1 MSQKRLAV
9 IGATGSIGRAALD
22 VCRRFPEEFDVRA
35 LAVRSNIEE
44 LKKLVDEFKP
54 RYVVIYDDVAASN
67 FDLHDESVKVL
78 VGHEGLMQ
86 LIDEG
91 MDHIVFASSGTEAI
105 AALSASLDRK
115 IEVSLAN
122 KESLIVGGPWIMEKA
137 SLADPLRPIDSEHN
151 AVWQCLLGED
161 LNEIEEIILTAS
173 GGPFLYSSYEE
184 MKLATPSRALKHPTW
199 SMGSKITVDSATL
212 LNKGFEVIEAS
223 YLFAL
228 PIEKINAVV
237 QPDSLAHGCVRFS
250 DGSVKMFLSEPDM
263 RIPISFA
270 LSYPKRLKIGD
281 LFHRLAI
288 TEKWKLDFLRLD
300 ENKFPCYSL
309 ARRALQMG
317 NAYPP
322 IIVGADEVAVEAFV
336 KGKISIVDIFPLLEK
351 VLLSYNGPSNLN
363 GLEEAISLVEF
374 GRRIAREL
382 CCLFS
387 ERR

>member
-1 MSQKRLAV
+1 MSPKRLAV

-54 RYVVIYDDVAASN
+54 KYVVIYDDVAASK
-67 FDLHDESVKVL
+67 FALHDESVKVL

-173 GGPFLYSSYEE
+173 GGPFLHSSYEE

-270 LSYPKRLKIGD
+270 LSYPKRLKIGH

-288 TEKWKLDFLRLD
+288 TEKWTLDFLRLD

-336 KGKISIVDIFPLLEK
+336 EGKISIVDIFPLLEK

-382 CCLFS
+382 CRLFS

>member
-9 IGATGSIGRAALD
+9 IGATGSIGRATLD

-54 RYVVIYDDVAASN
+54 KYVVIYDDVAASK
-67 FDLHDESVKVL
+67 FALHDESVKVL

-105 AALSASLDRK
+105 AALSTSLDRK

-173 GGPFLYSSYEE
+173 GGPFLHSSYEE
-184 MKLATPSRALKHPTW
+184 MKLATPSSALKHPTW

-270 LSYPKRLKIGD
+270 LSYPKRLKIGH

-288 TEKWKLDFLRLD
+288 TEKWTLDFLRLD

-336 KGKISIVDIFPLLEK
+336 EGKISIVDIFPLLEK

-382 CCLFS
+382 CRLFS

>member
-9 IGATGSIGRAALD
+9 IGATGSIGRATLD

-54 RYVVIYDDVAASN
+54 KYVVIYDDVAASK
-67 FDLHDESVKVL
+67 FALHDESVKVL

-173 GGPFLYSSYEE
+173 GGPFLHSSYEE

-270 LSYPKRLKIGD
+270 LSYPKRLKIGH

-288 TEKWKLDFLRLD
+288 TEKWTLDFLRLD

-336 KGKISIVDIFPLLEK
+336 EGKISIVDIFPLLEK

-382 CCLFS
+382 CRLFS

>member
-35 LAVRSNIEE
+35 LAVKSNIEE

-54 RYVVIYDDVAASN
+54 KYVVIYDDVAASK
-67 FDLHDESVKVL
+67 FALHDESVKVL

-173 GGPFLYSSYEE
+173 GGPFLRSSYEE

-270 LSYPKRLKIGD
+270 LSYPKRLKIGH
-281 LFHRLAI
+281 LFHKLAI

-351 VLLSYNGPSNLN
+351 VLLSYNGPLNLN

-374 GRRIAREL
+374 GRRIAKEL
-382 CCLFS
+382 CRLFS

>member
-54 RYVVIYDDVAASN
+54 KYVVIYDDVAASN
-67 FDLHDESVKVL
+67 FALYDESVKVL

-173 GGPFLYSSYEE
+173 GGPFLHSSYEE

-270 LSYPKRLKIGD
+270 LSYPKRLKIGH

-288 TEKWKLDFLRLD
+288 TEKWTLDFLRLD

-336 KGKISIVDIFPLLEK
+336 EGKISIVDIFPLLEK

-382 CCLFS
+382 CRLFS

>member
-1 MSQKRLAV
+1 MSPKRLAV

-54 RYVVIYDDVAASN
+54 RYVVVYDDVAASN
-67 FDLHDESVKVL
+67 FALHDESVKVL

-151 AVWQCLLGED
+151 ALWQCLLGED
-161 LNEIEEIILTAS
+161 LNEIEEVILTAS
-173 GGPFLYSSYEE
+173 GGPFLHSSYEE

-270 LSYPKRLKIGD
+270 LSYPKRLKIGH

-309 ARRALQMG
+309 ARRALQKG

-351 VLLSYNGPSNLN
+351 VLLSYNGPLNLN

-374 GRRIAREL
+374 GRRIAKEL
-382 CCLFS
+382 CRLFS

>member
-9 IGATGSIGRAALD
+9 IGATGSIGRATLD

-54 RYVVIYDDVAASN
+54 KYVVIYDDVAASN
-67 FDLHDESVKVL
+67 FALYDESVKVL

-122 KESLIVGGPWIMEKA
+122 KESLIVAGPWIMEKA

-173 GGPFLYSSYEE
+173 GGPFLHSSYEE

-212 LNKGFEVIEAS
+212 LNKGFEVMEAS

-270 LSYPKRLKIGD
+270 LSYPKRLKIGH

-351 VLLSYNGPSNLN
+351 ALLSYNGPSNLN

-382 CCLFS
+382 CRLFS

>member
-9 IGATGSIGRAALD
+9 IGATGSIGRATLD

-54 RYVVIYDDVAASN
+54 RCVAIYDDVAASN
-67 FDLHDESVKVL
+67 FTAHDESVKVL

-91 MDHIVFASSGTEAI
+91 LDHIVFASSGTEAI
-105 AALSASLDRK
+105 AALSTSLDRK

-173 GGPFLYSSYEE
+173 GGPFLHSSYEE
-184 MKLATPSRALKHPTW
+184 MKLATPSSALKHPTW

-270 LSYPKRLKIGD
+270 LSYPKRLKIGN

-336 KGKISIVDIFPLLEK
+336 KGKISLVDIFPLLEK

-382 CCLFS
+382 CRLFS

>member
-54 RYVVIYDDVAASN
+54 KYVVIYDDVAASK
-67 FDLHDESVKVL
+67 FALHDESVKVL

-173 GGPFLYSSYEE
+173 GGPFLHSSYEE

-270 LSYPKRLKIGD
+270 LSYPKRLKIGH
-281 LFHRLAI
+281 LFHKLAI

-351 VLLSYNGPSNLN
+351 VLLSYNGPLNLN

-374 GRRIAREL
+374 GRRIAKEL
-382 CCLFS
+382 CRLFS

>member
-1 MSQKRLAV
+1 
-9 IGATGSIGRAALD
+9 
-22 VCRRFPEEFDVRA
+22 
-35 LAVRSNIEE
+35 
-44 LKKLVDEFKP
+44 
-54 RYVVIYDDVAASN
+54 
-67 FDLHDESVKVL
+67 
-78 VGHEGLMQ
+78 MQ

-173 GGPFLYSSYEE
+173 GGPFLHSSYEE

-270 LSYPKRLKIGD
+270 LSYPKRLKIGH

-288 TEKWKLDFLRLD
+288 TEKWTLDFYDWMKINFHVTPWQGGHCRWG
-300 ENKFPCYSL
+300 
-309 ARRALQMG
+309 M
-317 NAYPP
+317 P
-322 IIVGADEVAVEAFV
+322 IR
-336 KGKISIVDIFPLLEK
+336 P
-351 VLLSYNGPSNLN
+351 
-363 GLEEAISLVEF
+363 
-374 GRRIAREL
+374 
-382 CCLFS
+382 
-387 ERR
+387 

>member
-9 IGATGSIGRAALD
+9 IGATGSIGRATLD

-54 RYVVIYDDVAASN
+54 KYVVIYDDVAASN
-67 FDLHDESVKVL
+67 FALHDESVKVL

-105 AALSASLDRK
+105 AALSTSLDRK

-122 KESLIVGGPWIMEKA
+122 KESLIVAGPWIMEKA

-151 AVWQCLLGED
+151 AIWQCLLGED

-173 GGPFLYSSYEE
+173 GGPFLHSSYEE

-270 LSYPKRLKIGD
+270 LSYPKRLKIGH

-374 GRRIAREL
+374 GRRIAKEL
-382 CCLFS
+382 CRFFS

>member
-1 MSQKRLAV
+1 MSHKRLAV

-54 RYVVIYDDVAASN
+54 IYVVIYDDVAASN
-67 FDLHDESVKVL
+67 FALYDESVKVL

-86 LIDEG
+86 LIDEE

-173 GGPFLYSSYEE
+173 GGPFLHSSYEE

-223 YLFAL
+223 YLFAM

-270 LSYPKRLKIGD
+270 LSYPKRLKIGH
-281 LFHRLAI
+281 LFHKLAI

-382 CCLFS
+382 CRLFS

>member
-22 VCRRFPEEFDVRA
+22 VCRRFPEQFDVRA

-54 RYVVIYDDVAASN
+54 KYVVIYDDVAASK
-67 FDLHDESVKVL
+67 FALHDESVKVL

-86 LIDEG
+86 LID
-91 MDHIVFASSGTEAI
+91 DVFASSGTEAI
-105 AALSASLDRK
+105 AALSTSLDRK

-173 GGPFLYSSYEE
+173 GGPFLHSSYEE

-270 LSYPKRLKIGD
+270 LSYPKRLKIGH

-288 TEKWKLDFLRLD
+288 TEKWTLDFLRLD

-336 KGKISIVDIFPLLEK
+336 EGKISIVDIFPLLEK

-382 CCLFS
+382 CRLFS

>member
-9 IGATGSIGRAALD
+9 IGATGSIGRATLD

-54 RYVVIYDDVAASN
+54 KYVVIYDDVAASN
-67 FDLHDESVKVL
+67 FALYDESVKVL

-122 KESLIVGGPWIMEKA
+122 KESLIVAGPWIMEKA

-173 GGPFLYSSYEE
+173 GGPFLHSSYEE

-270 LSYPKRLKIGD
+270 LSYPKRLKIGH

-374 GRRIAREL
+374 GRRIAKEL
-382 CCLFS
+382 CRFFS

>member
-9 IGATGSIGRAALD
+9 IGATGSIGRATLD

-54 RYVVIYDDVAASN
+54 KYVVIYDDVAASN
-67 FDLHDESVKVL
+67 FALYDESVKVL

-173 GGPFLYSSYEE
+173 GGPFLHSSYEE

-270 LSYPKRLKIGD
+270 LSYPKRLKIGH

-336 KGKISIVDIFPLLEK
+336 KGKISIVDIFPLLER

-374 GRRIAREL
+374 GRRIAKEL
-382 CCLFS
+382 CRLFS

>member
-1 MSQKRLAV
+1 
-9 IGATGSIGRAALD
+9 
-22 VCRRFPEEFDVRA
+22 
-35 LAVRSNIEE
+35 
-44 LKKLVDEFKP
+44 
-54 RYVVIYDDVAASN
+54 
-67 FDLHDESVKVL
+67 
-78 VGHEGLMQ
+78 
-86 LIDEG
+86 
-91 MDHIVFASSGTEAI
+91 
-105 AALSASLDRK
+105 
-115 IEVSLAN
+115 
-122 KESLIVGGPWIMEKA
+122 
-137 SLADPLRPIDSEHN
+137 
-151 AVWQCLLGED
+151 
-161 LNEIEEIILTAS
+161 
-173 GGPFLYSSYEE
+173 GGPFLHSSYEE

-270 LSYPKRLKIGD
+270 LSYPKRLKIGH

-382 CCLFS
+382 CRLFS

>member
-67 FDLHDESVKVL
+67 FAAHDESVKVL

-151 AVWQCLLGED
+151 ALWQCLLGED
-161 LNEIEEIILTAS
+161 LNEIEEVILTAS
-173 GGPFLYSSYEE
+173 GGPFLHSSYEE
-184 MKLATPSRALKHPTW
+184 MKQATPSRALKHPTW

-270 LSYPKRLKIGD
+270 LSYPKRLKIGH

-288 TEKWKLDFLRLD
+288 TEKWTLDFLRLD

-336 KGKISIVDIFPLLEK
+336 EGKISIVDIFPLLEK

-382 CCLFS
+382 CRLFS

>member
-54 RYVVIYDDVAASN
+54 KYVVIYDDVAASK
-67 FDLHDESVKVL
+67 FALHDESVKVL

-173 GGPFLYSSYEE
+173 GGPFLHSSYEE

-270 LSYPKRLKIGD
+270 LSYPKRLKIGH

-374 GRRIAREL
+374 GRRIAKEL
-382 CCLFS
+382 CRLFS

>member
-54 RYVVIYDDVAASN
+54 KYVVIYDDVAASK
-67 FDLHDESVKVL
+67 FALHDESVKVL

-173 GGPFLYSSYEE
+173 GGPFLHSSYEE

-270 LSYPKRLKIGD
+270 LSYPKRLKIGH

-336 KGKISIVDIFPLLEK
+336 EGKISIVDIFPLLEK

-382 CCLFS
+382 CRLFS

>member
-1 MSQKRLAV
+1 LSQKRLAV
-9 IGATGSIGRAALD
+9 IGATGSIGRATLD

-54 RYVVIYDDVAASN
+54 RCVAIYDDVAASN
-67 FDLHDESVKVL
+67 FTAHDESVKVL

-91 MDHIVFASSGTEAI
+91 LDHIVFASSGTEAI
-105 AALSASLDRK
+105 AALSTSLDRK

-173 GGPFLYSSYEE
+173 GGPFLHSSYEE
-184 MKLATPSRALKHPTW
+184 MKLATPSSALKHPTW

-270 LSYPKRLKIGD
+270 LSYPKRLKIGH

-382 CCLFS
+382 CRLFS

>member
-1 MSQKRLAV
+1 LSQKRLAV

-22 VCRRFPEEFDVRA
+22 VCRRFPEQFDVRA

-54 RYVVIYDDVAASN
+54 KYVVIYDDVAASK
-67 FDLHDESVKVL
+67 FALHDESVKVL

-86 LIDEG
+86 LID
-91 MDHIVFASSGTEAI
+91 DVFASSGTEAI
-105 AALSASLDRK
+105 AALSTSLDRK

-173 GGPFLYSSYEE
+173 GGPFLHSSYEE

-270 LSYPKRLKIGD
+270 LSYPKRLKIGH

-288 TEKWKLDFLRLD
+288 TEKWTLDFLRLD

-336 KGKISIVDIFPLLEK
+336 EGKISIVDIFPLLEK

-382 CCLFS
+382 CRLFS

>member
-54 RYVVIYDDVAASN
+54 KYVVIYDDVAASK
-67 FDLHDESVKVL
+67 FALHDESVKVL

-173 GGPFLYSSYEE
+173 GGPFLHSSYEE

-270 LSYPKRLKIGD
+270 LSYPKRLKIGH

-288 TEKWKLDFLRLD
+288 TEKWTLDFLRLD

-336 KGKISIVDIFPLLEK
+336 EGKISIVDIFPLLEK

-382 CCLFS
+382 CRLFS

>member
-173 GGPFLYSSYEE
+173 GGPFLHSSYEE
-184 MKLATPSRALKHPTW
+184 MKQATPSRALKHPTW
-199 SMGSKITVDSATL
+199 NMGSKITVDSATL

-270 LSYPKRLKIGD
+270 LSYPKRLKIGH

-382 CCLFS
+382 CRLFS

>member
-54 RYVVIYDDVAASN
+54 KYVVIYDDVAASK
-67 FDLHDESVKVL
+67 FALHDESVKVL

-173 GGPFLYSSYEE
+173 GGPFLHSSYEE

-270 LSYPKRLKIGD
+270 LSYPKRLKIGH

-382 CCLFS
+382 CRLFS

>member
-1 MSQKRLAV
+1 MSPKRLAV

-54 RYVVIYDDVAASN
+54 KYVVIYDDVAASK
-67 FDLHDESVKVL
+67 FALHDESVKVL

-173 GGPFLYSSYEE
+173 GGPFLHSSYEE

-270 LSYPKRLKIGD
+270 LSYPKRLKIGH

-336 KGKISIVDIFPLLEK
+336 EGKISIVDIFPLLEK

-382 CCLFS
+382 CRLFS

>member
-54 RYVVIYDDVAASN
+54 KYVVIYDDVAASK
-67 FDLHDESVKVL
+67 FALHDESVKVL

-105 AALSASLDRK
+105 AALSTSLDRK

-173 GGPFLYSSYEE
+173 GGPFLHSSYEE
-184 MKLATPSRALKHPTW
+184 MKLATPSSALKHPTW

-270 LSYPKRLKIGD
+270 LSYPKRLKIGH

-288 TEKWKLDFLRLD
+288 TEKWTLDFLRLD

-382 CCLFS
+382 CRLFS

>member
-9 IGATGSIGRAALD
+9 IGATGSIGRATLD

-54 RYVVIYDDVAASN
+54 RCVAIYDDVAASN
-67 FDLHDESVKVL
+67 FTLHDESVKVL

-91 MDHIVFASSGTEAI
+91 LDHIVFASSGTEAI
-105 AALSASLDRK
+105 AALSTSLDRK

-173 GGPFLYSSYEE
+173 GGPFLHSSYEE
-184 MKLATPSRALKHPTW
+184 MKLATPSSALKHPTW

-270 LSYPKRLKIGD
+270 LSYPKRLKIGN

-374 GRRIAREL
+374 GRRIAKEL
-382 CCLFS
+382 CRFFS

>member
-9 IGATGSIGRAALD
+9 IGATGSIGRATLD

-54 RYVVIYDDVAASN
+54 RCVAIYDDVAASN
-67 FDLHDESVKVL
+67 FTAHDESVKVL

-91 MDHIVFASSGTEAI
+91 LDHIVFASSGTEAI
-105 AALSASLDRK
+105 AALSTSLDRK

-173 GGPFLYSSYEE
+173 GGPFLHSSYEE

-223 YLFAL
+223 YLFAM

-270 LSYPKRLKIGD
+270 LSYPKRLKIGH
-281 LFHRLAI
+281 LFHKLAI

-382 CCLFS
+382 CRLFS

>member
-1 MSQKRLAV
+1 LSQKRLAV
-9 IGATGSIGRAALD
+9 IGATGSIGRATLD

-54 RYVVIYDDVAASN
+54 RCVAIYDDVAASN
-67 FDLHDESVKVL
+67 FTAHDESVKVL

-91 MDHIVFASSGTEAI
+91 LDHIVFASSGTEAI
-105 AALSASLDRK
+105 AALSTSLDRK

-173 GGPFLYSSYEE
+173 GGPFLHSSYEE
-184 MKLATPSRALKHPTW
+184 MKLATPSSALKHPTW

-270 LSYPKRLKIGD
+270 LSYPKRLKIGN

-382 CCLFS
+382 CRLFS

>member
-9 IGATGSIGRAALD
+9 IGATGSIGRATLD

-54 RYVVIYDDVAASN
+54 RCVAIYDDVAASN
-67 FDLHDESVKVL
+67 FTAHDESVKVL

-91 MDHIVFASSGTEAI
+91 LDHIVFASSGTEAI
-105 AALSASLDRK
+105 AALSTSLDRK

-173 GGPFLYSSYEE
+173 GGPFLHSSYEE
-184 MKLATPSRALKHPTW
+184 MKLATPSSALKHPTW

-270 LSYPKRLKIGD
+270 LSYPKRLKIGN

-382 CCLFS
+382 CRLFS

>member
-54 RYVVIYDDVAASN
+54 KYVVIYDDVAASK
-67 FDLHDESVKVL
+67 FALHDESVKVL

-173 GGPFLYSSYEE
+173 GGPFLHSSYEE

-270 LSYPKRLKIGD
+270 LSYPKRLKIGH

-288 TEKWKLDFLRLD
+288 TEKWKLDFLRVD

-336 KGKISIVDIFPLLEK
+336 EGKISIVDIFPLLEK

-382 CCLFS
+382 CRLFS